1 MSNSIEP
8 GPSFKVTL
16 TIASDALYS
25 FIYLAS
31 QSPRRQELLKQIG
44 VRFEMLLPTPDEDSE
59 SIETP
64 LPQEKAC
71 DYVKR
76 VALAKSAAAL
86 ARWQKSG
93 LPWAPIL
100 CADTTVSLPNSPDG
114 EILGKPVDA
123 EDAARILT
131 MLSGKVHEVLSLVAI
146 TVAPSEKPIQLV
158 QVSEVQFANLLPEQI
173 AAYIASGEPFGKA
186 GAYGIQGLGGA
197 FIPSIR
203 GSYSGIMGLPIYET
217 TLLLERAQVS
227 SI

>member
-1 MSNSIEP
+1 VSNA
-8 GPSFKVTL
+8 VH
-16 TIASDALYS
+16 S

-44 VRFEMLLPTPDEDSE
+44 VRFEMLLPAPGEDSE

-64 LPQEKAC
+64 IPQEKARV
-71 DYVKR
+71 YVER
-76 VALAKSAAAL
+76 VTLAKSAAAL
-86 ARWQKSG
+86 ARWLKSG

-123 EDAARILT
+123 ADAARILS
-131 MLSGKVHEVLSLVAI
+131 MLSGQIHEVLSSVAI
-146 TVAPSEKPIQLV
+146 TVSPNEKPIQLV
-158 QVSEVQFANLLPEQI
+158 QVSKVEFASLSPEQI

-197 FIPSIR
+197 FIPSIT

-217 TLLLERAQVS
+217 QLLLNRAQVS